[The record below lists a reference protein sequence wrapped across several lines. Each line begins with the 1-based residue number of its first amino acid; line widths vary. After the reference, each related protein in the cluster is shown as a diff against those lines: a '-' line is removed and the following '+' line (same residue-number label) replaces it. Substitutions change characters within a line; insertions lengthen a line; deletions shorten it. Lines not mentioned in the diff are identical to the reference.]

1 MTPHTRRR
9 FAQHFLEDS
18 WVARIIDLIEPQPAD
33 TIIEIG
39 PGRGALTTSLV
50 RSGATVVAVEIDRD
64 LARALQSEAA
74 PNLTVVPQD
83 FLTLDLESLPVDVTG
98 ARIVGNL
105 PYSVGSP
112 IVVRLLRASR
122 GGQYLRDA
130 VVMLQ
135 REVADRMTSRPG
147 TRDWGPLG
155 VATRLYAEA
164 SRALTLPPGAFRPMP
179 KVTSAVVVM
188 RFRPPE
194 VSVPSPMFF
203 DQMVRVMF
211 TQRRKTALNALGPFA
226 AKESS
231 LPVEQVFEQAG
242 VEPRKRPG
250 DLELSELADLS
261 EVLRLAPL

>member
-1 MTPHTRRR
+1 M
-9 FAQHFLEDS
+9 
-18 WVARIIDLIEPQPAD
+18 
-33 TIIEIG
+33 
-39 PGRGALTTSLV
+39 
-50 RSGATVVAVEIDRD
+50 
-64 LARALQSEAA
+64 
-74 PNLTVVPQD
+74 
-83 FLTLDLESLPVDVTG
+83 
-98 ARIVGNL
+98 
-105 PYSVGSP
+105 
-112 IVVRLLRASR
+112 VRLLRASG

-135 REVADRMTSRPG
+135 REVADRITSRPG

-155 VATRLYAEA
+155 VTTRLYAEA

-211 TQRRKTALNALGPFA
+211 TQRRKTSLNALAPFA
-226 AKESS
+226 AQESS
-231 LPVEQVFEQAG
+231 LPVEQVFERAG
-242 VEPRKRPG
+242 VDPRKRPG

>member
-211 TQRRKTALNALGPFA
+211 TQRRKTALNAPRAVCRQRVLTSCRAGLRASRRRTAEETRGPRI
-226 AKESS
+226 
-231 LPVEQVFEQAG
+231 VG
-242 VEPRKRPG
+242 TR
-250 DLELSELADLS
+250 
-261 EVLRLAPL
+261 